1 MTFEILLQIVLF
13 GIGLSAD
20 AFSVA
25 VALSLNVSDL
35 TRKRMIF
42 IAATFGICQAL
53 FPLTA
58 YWVLEALTV
67 LVGSSAEAQAGA
79 IMATAVTWLSFG
91 LLLFIG
97 GKMLFEAIISLRK
110 NEEEKTLKTFSVR
123 EVLLLGVATAI
134 DAMASGVAFHNQDAS
149 GVSLSTNSTIWLH
162 VTIIMVI
169 TFGLSLI
176 GVIFG
181 HFFERLLKGKV
192 EISGIIGG
200 AILILLAVYIVL
212 SHYFIS

>member
-1 MTFEILLQIVLF
+1 MTFEILWQIVLF
-13 GIGLSAD
+13 GIALSAD

-25 VALSLNVSDL
+25 VALSLNVTDL
-35 TRKRMIF
+35 NRKRMVF
-42 IAATFGICQAL
+42 IAGTFGVCQAL
-53 FPLTA
+53 FPLMA
-58 YWVLEALTV
+58 YWVLEAISL
-67 LVGSSAEAQAGA
+67 LVGTSAEAQAGA

-97 GKMLFEAIISLRK
+97 GKMFIEAIMSLRK
-110 NEEEKTLKTFSVR
+110 KEEEKEPKTFSVR
-123 EVLLLGVATAI
+123 EVLLLGVVTAI
-134 DAMASGVAFHNQDAS
+134 DAMASGVAFHNADAS

-162 VTIIMVI
+162 VSIIMVI
-169 TFGLSLI
+169 TFALSLI

>member
-1 MTFEILLQIVLF
+1 MTFEILWQIVLF

-35 TRKRMIF
+35 NKRRMVF
-42 IAATFGICQAL
+42 IAATFGVCQAL
-53 FPLTA
+53 FPLMA
-58 YWVLEALTV
+58 YWFLEAITL
-67 LVGSSAEAQAGA
+67 LVGNSAGAQAGE
-79 IMATAVTWLSFG
+79 ILATVVTWLSFG

-97 GKMLFEAIISLRK
+97 GKMILEGIISIRK
-110 NEEEKTLKTFSVR
+110 SEEEKEPKLFSIK
-123 EVLLLGVATAI
+123 EVLVLGVATAI
-134 DAMASGVAFHNQDAS
+134 DAMASGVAFHNADAS
-149 GVSLSTNSTIWLH
+149 GISLSTNTTIWLH
-162 VTIIMVI
+162 VSIIMVI

-176 GVIFG
+176 GVVFG
-181 HFFERLLKGKV
+181 HFFERLLRGKV

-200 AILILLAVYIVL
+200 SILLLLAVYIVL